1 MFTLGSDPEFF
12 LEYKGKPISAHD
24 VVPGTKK
31 KPEKL
36 SRGVAVQA
44 DGTAV
49 EINIKPAKTG
59 KEFKEN
65 TLDALEQV
73 RSIVPKKLKFTMT
86 PAVFFEPKYFST
98 LPEVAKELG
107 CEPDFNAAN
116 GGAINPTPTPKGKYE
131 TMRTAAGHI
140 HFGFTKDADIF
151 SQSHRWD
158 CVQLASKADSIYR
171 PFMPNWDKD
180 KDRIQLYGKNACFR
194 PKPYG
199 VEYRALSVAW
209 LKYPNLYPWIFNTAK
224 YIHDNMAEGK
234 QTGYWGYGGPSFTT
248 AMLEEELHV

>member
-12 LEYKGKPISAHD
+12 LEYKDKPISAHD
-24 VVPGTKK
+24 MVPGTKK

-36 SRGVAVQA
+36 ARGVAVQA

-59 KEFKEN
+59 KQFQEN

-73 RSIVPKKLKFTMT
+73 RGIVPKKFKFSMT

-98 LPEVAKELG
+98 LPDVAKELG
-107 CEPDFNAAN
+107 CEPDFDAN
-116 GGAINPTPTPKGKYE
+116 SQGAINPTPKPAGKYE

-140 HFGFTKDADIF
+140 HYGFTKDADIF

-158 CVQLASKADSIYR
+158 CVQLALRSDSTFR
-171 PFMPNWDKD
+171 PFMKNWDKD
-180 KDRIQLYGKNACFR
+180 KDRIKLYGKNACFR

-209 LKYPNLYPWIFNTAK
+209 LKYPDLYPWIFDTAK
-224 YIHDNMAEGK
+224 FIHDGMVNG
-234 QTGYWGYGGPSFTT
+234 QSLYYGCPAFNTS
-248 AMLEEELHV
+248 MLEKELSI